1 MSMYRKGN
9 DGKKSAPRGG
19 RVFRPVFLV
28 LVIAAVC
35 WGFWGNNERRVD
47 ALVGQKLFTDET
59 RTVPAEQKDELLLH
73 LKAFKK
79 DFGIPLEVHVRNTPP
94 ALNANDASRMFI
106 DIVPSQGRTY
116 LYLPPLV
123 RRAVGQEF
131 IQDMERSFAQDFAAG
146 DWRISLVPSVL
157 ALRNKLA
164 EVTR

>member
-1 MSMYRKGN
+1 MSLYRKG
-9 DGKKSAPRGG
+9 SAGTKPARRGG
-19 RVFRPVFLV
+19 RVFRPVFLA
-28 LVIAAVC
+28 LVVAAVC
-35 WGFWGNNERRVD
+35 WGFWNNNERRVD

-59 RTVPAEQKDELLLH
+59 RTVPAEQKDELILY

-79 DFGIPLEVHVRNTPP
+79 DFGIPLEVHVRNNPP
-94 ALNANDASRMFI
+94 ALNGNDASRMFI
-106 DIVPSQGRTY
+106 DIVPSQGGAY

-146 DWRISLVPSVL
+146 DWRISLVPAVL
-157 ALRNKLA
+157 ALRNRLA

>member
-1 MSMYRKGN
+1 MSLYRKENG
-9 DGKKSAPRGG
+9 GKKPARRGV
-19 RVFRPVFLV
+19 RIFRPMFLA
-28 LVIAAVC
+28 LTIAAVC

-59 RTVPAEQKDELLLH
+59 RTVPAEQKDELVLY

-79 DFGIPLEVHVRNTPP
+79 DFGIPLEVHIRSNPP
-94 ALNANDASRMFI
+94 ALNAHDASRMFI
-106 DIVPSQGRTY
+106 DIVPSQGRAY

-146 DWRISLVPSVL
+146 DWRVSLVPAVL
-157 ALRNKLA
+157 ALRNKLV